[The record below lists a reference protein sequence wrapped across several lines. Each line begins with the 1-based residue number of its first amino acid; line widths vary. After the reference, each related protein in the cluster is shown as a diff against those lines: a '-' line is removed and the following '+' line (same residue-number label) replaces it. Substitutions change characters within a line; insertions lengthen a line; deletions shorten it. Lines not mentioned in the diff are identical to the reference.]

1 RGDTAPYTELWLAE
15 RLAAAFCPI
24 VPEFVFD
31 VDLADWLA
39 YDPIRGLWVH
49 GSEHLALQKAAAV
62 ARVLFATAQSEA
74 DAKLA
79 IKFFQRRTLLASLA
93 LAGADRRIAR
103 RNAEFDA
110 DSNLLHCANGVLALD
125 RLTLRPHSAGYYL
138 TRSTRTE
145 FRPAAWRGS
154 LFERVV
160 AESVPSTVHEWL
172 QQTLGKALLGQ
183 PVDDVILHAIGP
195 PGMGKSTTYEA
206 ISAALG
212 SYAGTIPRVLFTEGD
227 RAASEALE
235 KLRGLRLAIAAE
247 LPTANRP
254 AIAVLKAVAGGDL
267 LTSRQLYAR
276 RGQDWRASCLVVVYA
291 NSVPNYRG
299 DEGLRRRVRA
309 VRYERAPAN
318 PDPAIRPRLQNDP
331 DERAATLSWLVE
343 GLASARAS
351 QLPTPPEVT
360 AYSSEVMDSADP
372 LSEIL
377 GVFCEIT
384 GESDDCISHR
394 QLGEYFERWQN
405 DNRISE
411 RERISRR
418 GLLSALR
425 ARTGVREYRTGKERG
440 LQGVR
445 LCNHQDMY
453 GSS

>member
-1 RGDTAPYTELWLAE
+1 DRTTGLWVRGSEHHAITAATALARQTFALELTAE
-15 RLAAAFCPI
+15 QAKLVARFFQARTIKAAVGLAAATPN
-24 VPEFVFD
+24 
-31 VDLADWLA
+31 L
-39 YDPIRGLWVH
+39 R
-49 GSEHLALQKAAAV
+49 
-62 ARVLFATAQSEA
+62 
-74 DAKLA
+74 
-79 IKFFQRRTLLASLA
+79 
-93 LAGADRRIAR
+93 R
-103 RNAEFDA
+103 RNAGFDHE
-110 DSNLLHCANGVLALD
+110 SNLLHCLNGVLDLD
-125 RLTLRPHSAGYYL
+125 TLTLLPHWHLHYL

-145 FRPAAWRGS
+145 FRPEAWRGS

-160 AESVPSTVHEWL
+160 SESVAPAVLPWL
-172 QQTLGKALLGQ
+172 QQTLGKCLLGQ

-195 PGMGKSTTYEA
+195 PGTGKSTTYEA

-212 SYAGTIPRVLFTEGD
+212 SYAGTIPSVLFTEGD

-254 AIAVLKAVAGGDL
+254 AIAILKAVAGGDL

-291 NSVPNYRG
+291 NAVPNYRG

-309 VRYERAPAN
+309 VRYEHAPAT

-331 DERAATLSWLVE
+331 DCRAATLSWLVE

-360 AYSSEVMDSADP
+360 AYSTEVMDSADP

-411 RERISRR
+411 RDRISRR

-453 GSS
+453 GSG